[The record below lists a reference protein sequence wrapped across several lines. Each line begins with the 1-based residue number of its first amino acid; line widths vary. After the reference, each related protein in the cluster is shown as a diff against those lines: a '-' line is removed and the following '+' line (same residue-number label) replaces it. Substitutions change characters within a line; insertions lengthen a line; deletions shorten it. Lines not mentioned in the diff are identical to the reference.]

1 MKLSQ
6 IPRTT
11 PAERLA
17 LLERR
22 ADAHD
27 QVLKPMAE
35 QVGEMYGLLT
45 KWRNINWFVVKLTA
59 GAGGLL
65 GFAAIVLTIAD
76 KAARLSGHSN

>member
-1 MKLSQ
+1 
-6 IPRTT
+6 
-11 PAERLA
+11 
-17 LLERR
+17 
-22 ADAHD
+22 
-27 QVLKPMAE
+27 MAE